1 MDGSTVGDEPG
12 QGNLPPVASAVPAWE
27 VTFLRRPQGSSRP
40 RVAGRAVLEAPDL
53 DQARRLAEQA
63 LTERRERTR
72 QTGEQSVWSLG
83 VLRPLTPRA
92 PGTRKYRVVFARWES
107 YDDHFERHDV
117 HEMELWAV
125 DAASARRQ
133 AQREIQSVS
142 DYVPAWRIRT
152 VERE

>member
-1 MDGSTVGDEPG
+1 VGAPAAEDDRMPDPSTI
-12 QGNLPPVASAVPAWE
+12 PAWE
-27 VTFLRRPQGSSRP
+27 VTFLRRPAGSSRP

-53 DQARRLAEQA
+53 DQARRMAEQA

-72 QTGEQSVWSLG
+72 RSGEQSVWSLG

-107 YDDHFERHDV
+107 YEDHFERHDV
-117 HEMELWAV
+117 HEMELWAA

-133 AQREIQSVS
+133 AQREIQSVP
-142 DYVPAWRIRT
+142 DYLPAWRIRT